1 MIKRSTKLSVI
12 AAVIII
18 TAAVFAFDNPD
29 KRYFEITKNFDIF
42 ASLFKEVNA
51 FYVDEINPNKLIRT
65 GIDEMLSSLD
75 PYTVYIPEDDIEDY
89 RTMTTG
95 QYGGIGAVIGRKN
108 GKNVIIMPY
117 KGFPAHKAGLQVG
130 DEIMKVNGVDVVD
143 KNTSEISELLKG
155 QANTSLTVTI
165 KRYGHENLI
174 DIHITR
180 EKITIDNVPYSGMV
194 EDKIGYIKLSEFTT
208 GAGRSVKK
216 AVEQL
221 KKDGAEKIILDL
233 RDNPG
238 GLLNEAVN
246 VANVLIPRGWE
257 VVSTKG
263 KVTDWNK
270 KYKALNNPTD
280 TKIPVVVLTNHRSAS
295 ASEIVSGV
303 IQDYDR
309 GVLVGERTFGKG
321 LVQATRPL
329 PYNSQLKITTA
340 KYYIPSG
347 RCIQAINYSERNADG
362 SVAKI
367 PDSLRVAFKTKNGRV
382 VYDGGGILP
391 DVKVSPP
398 FLAPISVSLITK
410 GLIFDYAVKYHY
422 DHPEIAPARDF
433 KLTDAEYEDF
443 VNWLSDKDYD
453 YTTKVEKTIE
463 NLKKVA
469 KKEKYYEKIK
479 GNIDQ
484 LETAVKH
491 NKEKDLK
498 QFKGEIRSL
507 LESRIVETYYL
518 MQGTFES
525 SFDDDVQLKA
535 AIRVLDDPTHYEE
548 LLNIKT
554 N

>member
-1 MIKRSTKLSVI
+1 MIKRKTKIGIIGAVVI
-12 AAVIII
+12 GII
-18 TAAVFAFDNPD
+18 TIFAFDNPD
-29 KRYFEITKNFDIF
+29 KRYFEITKNLDIF

-65 GIDEMLSSLD
+65 GIDAMLASLD
-75 PYTVYIPEDDIEDY
+75 PYTNYIPEDDIEDY

-95 QYGGIGAVIGRKN
+95 QYGGIGAVIGKKN
-108 GKNVIIMPY
+108 DKIVIIMPY
-117 KGFPAHKAGLQVG
+117 VGFPAYKAGLQVG
-130 DEIMKVNGVDVVD
+130 DEIIKVDGVDVEN

-165 KRYGHENLI
+165 RRYGHKDPI
-174 DIHITR
+174 DIAITR
-180 EKITIDNVPYSGMV
+180 EKITINNVPYSGLV
-194 EDKIGYIKLSEFTT
+194 RDHIGYIKLSEFTS

-221 KKDGAEKIILDL
+221 KKKGARKIVLDL

-246 VANVLIPRGWE
+246 VANVFIPRGWE

-270 KYKALNNPTD
+270 VYKALNNPTD
-280 TKIPVVVLTNHRSAS
+280 TKIEIAVLTNHRSAS
-295 ASEIVSGV
+295 AAEIVSGV

-309 GVLVGERTFGKG
+309 GILVGERTFGKG
-321 LVQATRPL
+321 LVQATRSL
-329 PYNSQLKITTA
+329 PYNSKLKITTA

-347 RCIQAINYSERNADG
+347 RCIQAINYSHRNKDG

-367 PDSLRVAFKTKNGRV
+367 PDSLRVAFKTKHGRV
-382 VYDGGGILP
+382 VYDGGGISP
-391 DVKVSPP
+391 DIKVVPP
-398 FLAPISVSLITK
+398 LLTPISVSLITK

-422 DHPEIAPARDF
+422 EHPEIAPARDF
-433 KLTDAEYEDF
+433 KLTHDEYEDF
-443 VNWLSDKDYD
+443 VHWLSDKDYD
-453 YTTKVEKTIE
+453 YTTKVEKTIDD
-463 NLKKVA
+463 LKTVA
-469 KKEKYYEKIK
+469 KKEKYYDKIK
-479 GNIDQ
+479 ENIDQ
-484 LETAVKH
+484 LEAAVKH

-498 QFKGEIRSL
+498 EFESEIRAL
-507 LESRIVETYYL
+507 LEGRIAETYYL
-518 MQGTFES
+518 MKGSFES

-535 AIRVLDDPTHYEE
+535 AIDVLNDPERFRE

>member
-1 MIKRSTKLSVI
+1 MIKRKTKIGIIGAVVI
-12 AAVIII
+12 GII
-18 TAAVFAFDNPD
+18 TIFAFDNPD
-29 KRYFEITKNFDIF
+29 KRYFEITKNLDIF

-65 GIDEMLSSLD
+65 GIDAMLASLD
-75 PYTVYIPEDDIEDY
+75 PYTNYIPEDDIEDY

-95 QYGGIGAVIGRKN
+95 QYGGIGAVIGKKN
-108 GKNVIIMPY
+108 DKIVIIMPY
-117 KGFPAHKAGLQVG
+117 VGFPAYKAGLQVG
-130 DEIMKVNGVDVVD
+130 DEIIKVDGVDVEN

-165 KRYGHENLI
+165 RRYGHKDPI
-174 DIHITR
+174 DIAITR
-180 EKITIDNVPYSGMV
+180 EKITINNVPYSGLV
-194 EDKIGYIKLSEFTT
+194 RDHIGYIKLSEFTT

-221 KKDGAEKIILDL
+221 KKKGAQKIVLDL

-246 VANVLIPRGWE
+246 VANVFIPRGWE

-270 KYKALNNPTD
+270 VYKALNNPTD
-280 TKIPVVVLTNHRSAS
+280 TKIEIAVLTNHRSAS
-295 ASEIVSGV
+295 AAEIVSGV

-309 GVLVGERTFGKG
+309 GILVGERTFGKG

-347 RCIQAINYSERNADG
+347 RCIQAINYSHRNKDG

-367 PDSLRVAFKTKNGRV
+367 PDSLRVAFKTKHGRV
-382 VYDGGGILP
+382 VYDGGGISP
-391 DVKVSPP
+391 DIKVVPP
-398 FLAPISVSLITK
+398 LLTPISVSLITK

-422 DHPEIAPARDF
+422 EHPEIAPARDF
-433 KLTDAEYEDF
+433 KLTHDEYEDF
-443 VNWLSDKDYD
+443 VHWLSDKDYD
-453 YTTKVEKTIE
+453 YTTKVEKTIDD
-463 NLKKVA
+463 LKTVA
-469 KKEKYYEKIK
+469 KKEKYYDKIK
-479 GNIDQ
+479 ENIDQ
-484 LETAVKH
+484 LEAAVKH

-498 QFKGEIRSL
+498 EFESEIRTL
-507 LESRIVETYYL
+507 LEGRIAETYYL
-518 MQGTFES
+518 MKGSFES

-535 AIRVLDDPTHYEE
+535 AIDVLNDPERFRE